1 MKRRINHG
9 QATRST
15 LMCSRVIH
23 FMIAPGSLSGCEIG
37 SRGLLRTSDGLIDD
51 HPRDRLSV
59 LFLLRRVNTM
69 RPGINSEAM
78 DCMLDAKVFQLAVV
92 VWIIL
97 MENGKGAAITRD
109 IDASQTSIK
118 FDDIGS
124 VGQRQKGD
132 GCVLVEIENGHQVV
146 LFTREERAV
155 VLRVQHHSVIALA

>member
-23 FMIAPGSLSGCEIG
+23 FMIAPESLSGCEIG
-37 SRGLLRTSDGLIDD
+37 FRGLLRNSDRLIDD
-51 HPRDRLSV
+51 HPRDRLSI
-59 LFLLRRVNTM
+59 LFLLRRVNAM
-69 RPGINSEAM
+69 RLGINGEAM

-97 MENGKGAAITRD
+97 MENGEGAAIARD
-109 IDASQTSIK
+109 VDAAQTSIE

-124 VGQRQKGD
+124 IRQRKKGD
-132 GCVLVEIENGHQVV
+132 GRVLVEIENGHQVV
-146 LFTREERAV
+146 LFTREERAL
-155 VLRVQHHSVIALA
+155 VLRV